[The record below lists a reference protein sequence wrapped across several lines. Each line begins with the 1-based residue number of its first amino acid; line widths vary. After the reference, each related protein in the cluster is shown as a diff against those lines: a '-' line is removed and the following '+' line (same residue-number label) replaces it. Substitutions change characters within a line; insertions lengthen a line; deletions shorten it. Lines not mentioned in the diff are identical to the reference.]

1 MIVVDERPHISRC
14 MTSPFTRTFV
24 ISREEGVDRLAG
36 HWGPKG
42 FTKRELDVMSVTVA
56 RGIVHRDGGPGGAP

>member
-14 MTSPFTRTFV
+14 MTSPLTRTFV
-24 ISREEGVDRLAG
+24 ISREEGDDWLAG
-36 HWGPKG
+36 HWEPKG

-56 RGIVHRDGGPGGAP
+56 RGIGHRNGGPGGAP